1 MLKRRRGVAGVPV
14 SGEGSRVT
22 LEIVAQGPPHTSN
35 ADGAICN
42 GSEAEFMFL
51 EDAEK
56 GDKKFQR
63 LGTYTCRLRVAS
75 GVVSFEDVL
84 SAWTRRRRG
93 SGCH

>member
-42 GSEAEFMFL
+42 GSEAEFMSL
-51 EDAEK
+51 EDAE
-56 GDKKFQR
+56 
-63 LGTYTCRLRVAS
+63 
-75 GVVSFEDVL
+75 
-84 SAWTRRRRG
+84 
-93 SGCH
+93 